1 MPLLHPSV
9 FSARASELINEHKV
23 PGLALALVHHGH
35 ISSTALGQACLD
47 PPKPCRTD
55 TLFDIASASKSL
67 TAASVALLV
76 ADNENHPDVQWHA
89 KMSHLLPDD
98 FVMQEQSYTN
108 DITVEDILSHRT
120 GLPSHDNSYLGV
132 RAAFPDDARSVTRN
146 LRNLPLGAPI
156 RTKYMY
162 CNMMFTV
169 ATRLI
174 EAVSGLSFPDYLQEH
189 FFSKLGMASTNLQPS
204 RARLKG
210 FGERI
215 ATGYAWNDEDG
226 AYQVV
231 SVLDSPEDQGAG
243 SIITSVDDYIL
254 YIRAILQRT
263 HPFTESVYD
272 GLTRSRTLVDPSHTH
287 PKPFTSPLIYAA
299 GWETCYYRG
308 HQVVRH
314 DGLIDGYGSTHFFLP
329 AHDLGGV
336 IFGNSEGMETVA
348 EVFSNIIIDELLDV
362 PHHER
367 PDWNELSRQ
376 QDAADDD
383 AADKELEKVRQALCP
398 GLVDVQPQTLPLDSY
413 TGTYNNA
420 GYHGLIVEV
429 RDEKLFIDAT
439 DRSMGFTLTFDHV
452 CDNSKYVAHLSDFQ
466 TGGDDPLAA
475 EFKFESDRA
484 VSMGL
489 HLEPDLNQYIWFDRK

>member
-1 MPLLHPSV
+1 MPPLHSSV
-9 FSARASELINEHKV
+9 FSARASELISEHKV

-35 ISSTALGQACLD
+35 VSSTAMGQACLD
-47 PPKPCRTD
+47 PPRACRTD
-55 TLFDIASASKSL
+55 SLFDIASASKSL

-76 ADNENHPDVQWHA
+76 ADNEKHPDVQWHA
-89 KMSHLLPDD
+89 KMAHLLPGD

-132 RAAFPDDARSVTRN
+132 RAACPDDARSITRN
-146 LRNLPLGAPI
+146 LRNLPLAAPI

-174 EAVSGLSFPDYLQEH
+174 EVSSGLQFQDYLEEH
-189 FFSKLGMASTNLQPS
+189 FFSKLNMTSTNLQPS
-204 RARLKG
+204 RARSKG
-210 FGERI
+210 YGDRI
-215 ATGYAWNDEDG
+215 ATGYAWHDEDG
-226 AYQVV
+226 TYQMVDI
-231 SVLDSPEDQGAG
+231 LDSPEDQGAG

-263 HPFTESVYD
+263 HPFTENVYD
-272 GLTRSRTLVDPSHTH
+272 GLTRSRTLVDPSHNH

-299 GWETCYYRG
+299 GLETFYYRG

-329 AHDLGGV
+329 AHDFGGV

-348 EVFSNIIIDELLDV
+348 EVLSNTIIDELLDV
-362 PHHER
+362 PHNER
-367 PDWNELSRQ
+367 PDWNELSKQ
-376 QDAADDD
+376 EDAEDDN
-383 AADKELEKVRQALCP
+383 AANKQLENITQALCP
-398 GLVDVQPQTLPLDSY
+398 GIVDAQPQTLPLDSY

-420 GYHGLIVEV
+420 GYHDLTVEI
-429 RDEKLFIDAT
+429 RDDGLFIDAT

-452 CDNSKYVAHLSDFQ
+452 CENSKYVAHLSDFQ
-466 TGGDDPLAA
+466 TGGDDPFAA
-475 EFKFESDRA
+475 EFKLENGRA

-489 HLEPDLNQYIWFDRK
+489 HLESDLTQYIWFDRK

>member
-1 MPLLHPSV
+1 
-9 FSARASELINEHKV
+9 
-23 PGLALALVHHGH
+23 
-35 ISSTALGQACLD
+35 
-47 PPKPCRTD
+47 
-55 TLFDIASASKSL
+55 
-67 TAASVALLV
+67 
-76 ADNENHPDVQWHA
+76 
-89 KMSHLLPDD
+89 MSHLLPDD

-108 DITVEDILSHRT
+108 DVTVEDILSHRT

-132 RAAFPDDARSVTRN
+132 RAEFPDDARSITRN
-146 LRNLPLGAPI
+146 LRNLPLAAPI

-169 ATRLI
+169 ATLLI
-174 EAVSGLSFPDYLQEH
+174 EVRSGLQFPDYLEEQ

-204 RARLKG
+204 RARSKG

-231 SVLDSPEDQGAG
+231 DVLDSPEDQGAG

-254 YIRAILQRT
+254 YIKAILQRT

-272 GLTRSRTLVDPSHTH
+272 GLTQSRTLVDPSHRH

-299 GWETCYYRG
+299 GWETYYYRG

-329 AHDLGGV
+329 AHDFGGV
-336 IFGNSEGMETVA
+336 IFGNSEGIETVA
-348 EVFSNIIIDELLDV
+348 EVLTNTIIDELLDV
-362 PHHER
+362 PQHER
-367 PDWNELSRQ
+367 PDWNELSKQ

-383 AADKELEKVRQALCP
+383 NADEQPEKVRQALCP
-398 GLVDVQPQTLPLDSY
+398 GIAEVRPQTLPLDFY

-420 GYHGLIVEV
+420 GYHDLTVEV
-429 RDEKLFIDAT
+429 RDDRLFIDAT
-439 DRSMGFTLTFDHV
+439 DRSMGFILTFDHV
-452 CDNSKYVAHLSDFQ
+452 CDNSKYVVHLSDFQ

-475 EFKFESDRA
+475 EFKFENDRA

-489 HLEPDLNQYIWFDRK
+489 HLEPDLKQYIWFDRK